1 MRKNMINKE
10 RLVET
15 FVELVKIDGKSGN
28 EKDIAQNLVTRLKEL
43 GLEVKI
49 DNAGETF
56 GGNSGN
62 VIGYLKGNY
71 PEKESILLSA
81 HMDTVE
87 DTPDIKVIIED
98 EIIKTDG
105 NTILG
110 ADDRAGVACIL
121 ETLKIIKDNKLDH
134 PPIYV
139 VFSVAEEI
147 GMWGAKNIS
156 PKEVKAKYG
165 FIFDSSAKAGKVIT
179 EAPTS
184 ARMDITIRGKSAHA
198 AVAPENGI
206 NAIKIAGNAIAR
218 LNPGRFEAGTFNIG
232 TIKGGKAT
240 NIVPDCVE
248 IAAECRSFNNSILKE
263 KIEEIKNIFK
273 EETEKL
279 EGEFEFDYSEKY
291 NCFKLEDSN
300 KTVQIAFDAIREC
313 GVEPESISFTGG
325 SDANIY
331 SNLGIPTVNI
341 GTGYKGAHTHNEQI
355 SISDLFF
362 DANVTLNIVKIS
374 LNK

>member
-1 MRKNMINKE
+1 MINKD

-15 FVELVKIDGKSGN
+15 FIELVKIDGMSGN
-28 EKDIAQNLVTRLKEL
+28 EKDIAKDLAGKLKEL
-43 GLEVKI
+43 GLEVRT

-56 GGNSGN
+56 GGNAGN
-62 VIGYLKGNY
+62 VIGYLEGKY
-71 PEKESILLSA
+71 PEKEAILLSA
-81 HMDTVE
+81 HMDTIE
-87 DTPDIKVIIED
+87 ATPDIKVLIED
-98 EIIKTDG
+98 DIIKTDG

-110 ADDRAGVACIL
+110 ADDRAGIACIL
-121 ETLKIIKDNKLDH
+121 ETLKLVKDNNLEH

-156 PKEVKAKYG
+156 PDEVNAKYG

-184 ARMDITIRGKSAHA
+184 ARMDIKINGKSAHA

-206 NAIKIAGNAIAR
+206 NAIKIAGNAIAK

-232 TIKGGKAT
+232 TIQGGKAT

-248 IAAECRSFNNSILKE
+248 ISAECRSFDDTILKE
-263 KIEEIKNIFK
+263 KAEEIKNIFD
-273 EETEKL
+273 EEAKKL
-279 EGEFEFDYSEKY
+279 GGSLEFEYSEKY

-300 KTVQIAFDAIREC
+300 KTVQIAFDAIKEA

-325 SDANIY
+325 SDANVY

-355 SISDLFF
+355 AISDLYF
-362 DANVTLNIVKIS
+362 DAKVTLNIVKRS
-374 LNK
+374 LNI

>member
-1 MRKNMINKE
+1 MINKE

-15 FVELVKIDGKSGN
+15 FIELVKIDGKSGN
-28 EKDIAQNLVTRLKEL
+28 EKDIAENLIKKLKEL
-43 GLEVKI
+43 GLEVRT

-56 GGNSGN
+56 GGNAGN
-62 VIGYLKGNY
+62 VIGYLEGNY
-71 PEKESILLSA
+71 PEKEPVLLSA

-87 DTPDIKVIIED
+87 ATPNIKVIIED

-121 ETLKIIKDNKLDH
+121 ETLRVIKDNKIEH
-134 PPIYV
+134 PPVYV

-147 GMWGAKNIS
+147 GMWGAKNIL
-156 PKEVKAKYG
+156 PEEVKAKYG

-179 EAPTS
+179 EAPTA
-184 ARMDITIRGKSAHA
+184 ARMDIKITGKSAHA

-232 TIKGGKAT
+232 TIQGGKAT

-248 IAAECRSFNNSILKE
+248 IAAECRSFNDSILKE
-263 KIEEIKNIFK
+263 KVEQIKNVFQ
-273 EETEKL
+273 EETDKL
-279 EGEFEFDYSEKY
+279 EGGLEFKYSEKY

-300 KTVQIAFDAIREC
+300 KTVQIAFEAIREC

-355 SISDLFF
+355 AISDLYF

-374 LNK
+374 LNN